1 LRMRRVAHMEKDMD
15 LAKRVKVI
23 EWLKTEIIDQS
34 ARLLKGIWEG
44 SQAKTVDALAS
55 LISSGYILGRRLGVS
70 YRSLDEAIMD
80 KMKQHKAEGHQL
92 EDWYGDIS
100 ALDEHISKR

>member
-1 LRMRRVAHMEKDMD
+1 MSHIDKDVD

-23 EWLKTEIIDQS
+23 EWLKTEIVDQS
-34 ARLLKGIWEG
+34 AHLLKGIWEG

-55 LISSGYILGRRLGVS
+55 LISTGYILGRRLGVS
-70 YRSLDEAIMD
+70 FRSLDEAVLE
-80 KMKQHKAEGHQL
+80 KMKQHRTDGHQL

-100 ALDEHISKR
+100 ALEDHISKR